1 MTEARRNT
9 TDSLD
14 SPKDLVERRMV
25 KTVAREADQLT
36 GNRRG
41 RVPDS
46 RRETVEKDKQVPDL
60 ELN

>member
-1 MTEARRNT
+1 MTDARRNT

-14 SPKDLVERRMV
+14 SAKDLVEKRMV
-25 KTVAREADQLT
+25 KTVALEADQLT